1 MLDGTFIWRP
11 FFILRHFIA
20 RFSPKITGEQEQ
32 WGGEFPPDVPLA
44 GCPGRSFLRRSVHC
58 TVVPAEGQLSDFRE
72 VRRTEALTQFQRKG
86 THRLGVDSVGQP
98 GHAGPSGSAGR
109 AAPCGTCQA
118 GRGLS
123 GPCWTHSTEQARV
136 LMLRTGRCTP
146 GA

>member
-1 MLDGTFIWRP
+1 M
-11 FFILRHFIA
+11 
-20 RFSPKITGEQEQ
+20 
-32 WGGEFPPDVPLA
+32 
-44 GCPGRSFLRRSVHC
+44 
-58 TVVPAEGQLSDFRE
+58 VVTAEGQLSDFRVVGE
-72 VRRTEALTQFQRKG
+72 NRGPDSIPEKG
-86 THRLGVDSVGQP
+86 ETNRLGVDSVGQP

-136 LMLRTGRCTP
+136 LMLRTRRCTL